1 MLRGR
6 TEAPRED
13 AIRPQTRAPRDRA
26 ESRACVPA
34 SPQKGQA
41 SGRGWGGGR
50 VLSGAGPQHSPRAK
64 AEARGEDTR
73 RGEIQR
79 GEKATHVLNIFLE
92 EQSPGS
98 QRGRPNTGPRH
109 PAPRSAQGQ
118 QTPKTERMSPEGL
131 GLQGESEGLA

>member
-41 SGRGWGGGR
+41 SGRGRGGGR
-50 VLSGAGPQHSPRAK
+50 VLSGAGPQHSPLAK
-64 AEARGEDTR
+64 AEAPWGGHMSRGGTEGRESHTR
-73 RGEIQR
+73 AQ
-79 GEKATHVLNIFLE
+79 HF
-92 EQSPGS
+92 PG
-98 QRGRPNTGPRH
+98 RTGPQISERKTKH
-109 PAPRSAQGQ
+109 RP
-118 QTPKTERMSPEGL
+118 QTPSSEVSTGTANPKDREDVPRRPRAPG
-131 GLQGESEGLA
+131 GE

>member
-34 SPQKGQA
+34 LSQKGQA

-64 AEARGEDTR
+64 AEARGEDTC
-73 RGEIQR
+73 RGEVQR

-92 EQSPGS
+92 EQGPGLREEDQTQAPDTQLRGQHRDS
-98 QRGRPNTGPRH
+98 KPQRPRGC
-109 PAPRSAQGQ
+109 P
-118 QTPKTERMSPEGL
+118 PK
-131 GLQGESEGLA
+131 A